1 MYRNIGNLLPKIL
14 YMVCGALLCMIYND
28 IARDK
33 DSSNLFLSNA
43 GKEEKGACN
52 CPGSLHGMME
62 RQQRVFAA
70 ESKLSKEKSDIEGLV
85 QNINGD
91 FDQEKH
97 APEKTHYSNEKS
109 EVDDTRLPTWA
120 FNQKSIFRS
129 FASGGDPK
137 VRMDGEKDKTM
148 KRLISSA
155 FKKAC
160 IYAKQRKKI
169 KVCDLWHGSLS
180 IDIEK
185 GIKMSFI
192 LSEENRTSLR
202 VVGKFKLQD
211 LFTIESGR
219 TVKNQQ
225 GEIHVITMMSD
236 SLPISRLTDFLAM
249 IKSIHLK
256 QKLFFYFSLY
266 GKTQNVRQYEHLII
280 DASKNL
286 KNARFKVLH
295 VKGNFERGAARHN
308 GVSMLPPKNVLI
320 LFVDID
326 ISFNSGFLQRCQ
338 LYTESKQSVYFP
350 IVFSQYNPKIVGQ
363 SKKPWVISSNHGMWR
378 DQGHGNLC
386 VFKSDYLEAGGF
398 SLNITGW
405 GSEDDEIYQ
414 R

>member
-1 MYRNIGNLLPKIL
+1 
-14 YMVCGALLCMIYND
+14 MIYND

-43 GKEEKGACN
+43 GKEERGACN
-52 CPGSLHGMME
+52 CLGSLHGMIE
-62 RQQRVFAA
+62 QQQRIFTA

-91 FDQEKH
+91 FDQEKD
-97 APEKTHYSNEKS
+97 APEKTSSRNTMTHYLNDKR

-120 FNQKSIFRS
+120 FNKKSIFRS
-129 FASGGDPK
+129 FACGGDPK
-137 VRMDGEKDKTM
+137 VRMDGEKDRTI
-148 KRLISSA
+148 KRLISFA

-160 IYAKQRKKI
+160 MYAKQRKAI

-219 TVKNQQ
+219 TVNNQQ
-225 GEIHVITMMSD
+225 SEIHVITMMSD

-249 IKSIHLK
+249 IKSINLK
-256 QKLFFYFSLY
+256 QKLFVYFSLY
-266 GKTQNVRQYEHLII
+266 GKTQNVRQYKHLII

-286 KNARFKVLH
+286 KNAKFKVLH
-295 VKGNFERGAARHN
+295 MKGKFERGAARHN

-338 LYTESKQSVYFP
+338 LYTESKKSVYFP
-350 IVFSQYNPKIVGQ
+350 IVFSQYNPAIVGKT
-363 SKKPWVISSNHGMWR
+363 KKPWVISSNHGMWR

-386 VFKSDYLEAGGF
+386 VFRSDYLEVGGF